1 MNIHQV
7 NVPLWDKKIDHLSA
21 EVLLERTAWLFCM
34 DWMYGGWH
42 AYCKREDR
50 FLVGNKA
57 YRDVVSRA
65 EAAILIPVHF
75 LHFVCSRNSC
85 KTSHEERRC
94 FKFIALGG
102 GLNREHPHIGSTI
115 ITRSALGQ
123 SQFKFIFL
131 YNFSRKI
138 CWMFFPTRL
147 LKFLASLSMNLDLY
161 LATWPNEFTETWSFY
176 LILKFLHDFL
186 TFFAWGFR
194 VWALD
199 LRVSLQLG
207 VFNMLQ

>member
-1 MNIHQV
+1 MHQV
-7 NVPLWDKKIDHLSA
+7 NVHLWDKKLGLLKA

-115 ITRSALGQ
+115 ITTSALDQ
-123 SQFKFIFL
+123 SHFKFIFL

-138 CWMFFPTRL
+138 CWMFSPTRL
-147 LKFLASLSMNLDLY
+147 LMFLSFFTMNLDPFFGNFAKWIYQNLEFF
-161 LATWPNEFTETWSFY
+161 LQFWVFTW
-176 LILKFLHDFL
+176 
-186 TFFAWGFR
+186 
-194 VWALD
+194 
-199 LRVSLQLG
+199 
-207 VFNMLQ
+207 VFDD